1 MASLALIQAAKAWAA
16 AQPKRA
22 KGYTPRMKERAPGGP
37 DPSYTDQKAR
47 RQSFS
52 GPRRIFLFG
61 DITGAKAEQA
71 VNRLLELSEES
82 PSEPID
88 VLINST
94 GGDVEAA
101 CAIINAMHGI
111 PCRVNTVCM
120 GFAQSAACIILMAG
134 TGVRTAFE
142 NSVLLIHRMVWDEP
156 PERDEDSYLPPP
168 DEKYVELCR
177 RLENAYLGRFLNHDA
192 DWAEKRIPT
201 ALDMSTDD
209 ALRNGVIDGVIFLD
223 RE

>member
-1 MASLALIQAAKAWAA
+1 MS
-16 AQPKRA
+16 
-22 KGYTPRMKERAPGGP
+22 ERLPSPAPGGS
-37 DPSYTDQKAR
+37 DPQQQPVSR
-47 RQSFS
+47 RTAFA
-52 GPRRIFLFG
+52 GNRRIFLFG
-61 DITGAKAEQA
+61 DINAATSQR
-71 VNRLLELSEES
+71 VVDQLLEFAATNPDEA
-82 PSEPID
+82 ID

-120 GFAQSAACIILMAG
+120 GFAQSAACILLMAG

-156 PERDEDSYLPPP
+156 PEPPEGEEYLPPP

-192 DWAEKRIPT
+192 LWAEKEIPV

-209 ALRNGVIDGVIFLD
+209 ALRLGVIDGVIFLD

>member
-1 MASLALIQAAKAWAA
+1 
-16 AQPKRA
+16 
-22 KGYTPRMKERAPGGP
+22 MKERSAGGP
-37 DPSYTDQKAR
+37 DPSLTNSEDR
-47 RQSFS
+47 RHSFA
-52 GPRRIFLFG
+52 GPRRVFLFG
-61 DITGAKAEQA
+61 DITGSKAEDT
-71 VNRLLELSEES
+71 VNRLLTLAEEN
-82 PSEPID
+82 PEAPID

-142 NSVLLIHRMVWDEP
+142 NSVLLIHRMVWDDP
-156 PERDEDSYLPPP
+156 PEREEDEYLPPP

-192 DWAEKRIPT
+192 NWAEKKIPT

>member
-1 MASLALIQAAKAWAA
+1 M
-16 AQPKRA
+16 
-22 KGYTPRMKERAPGGP
+22 
-37 DPSYTDQKAR
+37 
-47 RQSFS
+47 
-52 GPRRIFLFG
+52 PRRTAFAGKRRVFLFG
-61 DITGAKAEQA
+61 DINAETAQRA
-71 VNRLLELSEES
+71 VDQILEFAAEN
-82 PSEPID
+82 PDEPID
-88 VLINST
+88 LLVNST

-101 CAIINAMHGI
+101 CAIINAMHGV

-156 PERDEDSYLPPP
+156 PEGPEGEEYLPPP

-192 DWAEKRIPT
+192 LWAEKEIPT

-209 ALRNGVIDGVIFLD
+209 ALRLGVIDGVIFLD

>member
-1 MASLALIQAAKAWAA
+1 MPERR
-16 AQPKRA
+16 QPV
-22 KGYTPRMKERAPGGP
+22 PSGP
-37 DPSYTDQKAR
+37 DPSSSTVSHVAR
-47 RQSFS
+47 KHVFASK
-52 GPRRIFLFG
+52 RRVFLFG
-61 DITGAKAEQA
+61 DINAEKAEK
-71 VNRLLELSEES
+71 VVEKLIGFVEES
-82 PSEPID
+82 QSESID
-88 VLINST
+88 LLINST

-142 NSVLLIHRMVWDEP
+142 NSVLLIHRMVWDDP
-156 PERDEDSYLPPP
+156 PEPAEGEEEDEDRYLPPP

-192 DWAEKRIPT
+192 VWAEKSIPT

-209 ALRNGVIDGVIFLD
+209 ALRLGVIDGVIFLD

>member
-1 MASLALIQAAKAWAA
+1 MKDRPAEGPEPSS
-16 AQPKRA
+16 
-22 KGYTPRMKERAPGGP
+22 TERM
-37 DPSYTDQKAR
+37 AR
-47 RQSFS
+47 RQSFA
-52 GPRRIFLFG
+52 GPRRVFLFG
-61 DITGAKAEQA
+61 DITGSKAQEA
-71 VNRLLELSEES
+71 VNRLLELAEED
-82 PSEPID
+82 PSESID
-88 VLINST
+88 LLINST

-142 NSVLLIHRMVWDEP
+142 NSVLLIHRMVWDDP
-156 PERDEDSYLPPP
+156 PEREDEDEYLPPP

-192 DWAEKRIPT
+192 DWAEKKIPT

-209 ALRNGVIDGVIFLD
+209 ALRHGVIDGVIFLD

>member
-1 MASLALIQAAKAWAA
+1 MLPPMA
-16 AQPKRA
+16 
-22 KGYTPRMKERAPGGP
+22 ERRPPSSSP
-37 DPSYTDQKAR
+37 DPSPSAILSAVPR
-47 RQSFS
+47 RQSFA
-52 GPRRIFLFG
+52 GKRRVFLFG
-61 DITGAKAEQA
+61 DINAAVAERV
-71 VNRLLELSEES
+71 VNQLLSLAEENPVES
-82 PSEPID
+82 VD
-88 VLINST
+88 LLINSV

-142 NSVLLIHRMVWDEP
+142 NSVLLIHRMVWDD
-156 PERDEDSYLPPP
+156 PEEAEEGEDDPEDYPPP
-168 DEKYVELCR
+168 DEKYVQLCR
-177 RLENAYLGRFLNHDA
+177 RLENAYLGRFLNHDTL
-192 DWAEKRIPT
+192 WAEKSIPT

-209 ALRNGVIDGVIFLD
+209 ALRLGVIDGVIFLD

>member
-1 MASLALIQAAKAWAA
+1 MSND
-16 AQPKRA
+16 
-22 KGYTPRMKERAPGGP
+22 APGRFPSGSP
-37 DPSYTDQKAR
+37 DPTESLDTKRTAFASKR
-47 RQSFS
+47 RVFV
-52 GPRRIFLFG
+52 FG
-61 DITGAKAEQA
+61 DINSTVAERA
-71 VNRLLELSEES
+71 VSQLLDFAQEA
-82 PSEPID
+82 PTEPID
-88 VLINST
+88 LLINST

-111 PCRVNTVCM
+111 PCRVNTLCM

-142 NSVLLIHRMVWDEP
+142 NSVLLIHRMVWDDP
-156 PERDEDSYLPPP
+156 GSDDRDDHGDHLDYPPP

-192 DWAEKRIPT
+192 LWAEKQIPT

-209 ALRNGVIDGVIFLD
+209 ALRLGVIDGVIFLD

>member
-1 MASLALIQAAKAWAA
+1 MPDRS
-16 AQPKRA
+16 QPS
-22 KGYTPRMKERAPGGP
+22 PPGGP
-37 DPSYTDQKAR
+37 DPLPSAPGGKRHSFAGR
-47 RQSFS
+47 R
-52 GPRRIFLFG
+52 RVFLFG
-61 DITGAKAEQA
+61 DITGAKAQEA
-71 VNRLLELSEES
+71 VDSILRLAEEEHT
-82 PSEPID
+82 EPID
-88 VLINST
+88 LLINST

-101 CAIINAMHGI
+101 CAIINAMHGV

-142 NSVLLIHRMVWDEP
+142 NSVLLIHRMVWDDP
-156 PERDEDSYLPPP
+156 PESQDEDGEYLPPP

-192 DWAEKRIPT
+192 EWAEKKIPT

-209 ALRNGVIDGVIFLD
+209 ALRHGVIDGVIFLD

>member
-1 MASLALIQAAKAWAA
+1 MPERR
-16 AQPKRA
+16 QPV
-22 KGYTPRMKERAPGGP
+22 PSGP
-37 DPSYTDQKAR
+37 DPSSSTVSHVAR
-47 RQSFS
+47 KHVFASK
-52 GPRRIFLFG
+52 RRVFLFG
-61 DITGAKAEQA
+61 DINAEKAEK
-71 VNRLLELSEES
+71 VVEKLIGFVEES
-82 PSEPID
+82 QSESID
-88 VLINST
+88 LLINST

-142 NSVLLIHRMVWDEP
+142 NSVLLIHRMVWDDPPEP
-156 PERDEDSYLPPP
+156 PEGEEELPPP
-168 DEKYVELCR
+168 DEKYVDLCR

-192 DWAEKRIPT
+192 LWAEKSIPT

-209 ALRNGVIDGVIFLD
+209 ALRLGVIDGVIFLD

>member
-1 MASLALIQAAKAWAA
+1 MADRR
-16 AQPKRA
+16 QPA
-22 KGYTPRMKERAPGGP
+22 SQP
-37 DPSYTDQKAR
+37 DPAPSTTSSTRGRVFAGR
-47 RQSFS
+47 R
-52 GPRRIFLFG
+52 RVYLFG
-61 DITGAKAEQA
+61 DINAEKAEK
-71 VNRLLELSEES
+71 VVDRLLAFSDENPNES
-82 PSEPID
+82 ID
-88 VLINST
+88 LLINST

-111 PCRVNTVCM
+111 PNRVNTVCM

-142 NSVLLIHRMVWDEP
+142 NSVLLIHRMVWDDP
-156 PERDEDSYLPPP
+156 PEPAEGEEDLPPP

-192 DWAEKRIPT
+192 VWAERSIPT

-209 ALRNGVIDGVIFLD
+209 ALRLGVIDGVIFLD

>member
-1 MASLALIQAAKAWAA
+1 
-16 AQPKRA
+16 
-22 KGYTPRMKERAPGGP
+22 
-37 DPSYTDQKAR
+37 
-47 RQSFS
+47 
-52 GPRRIFLFG
+52 
-61 DITGAKAEQA
+61 
-71 VNRLLELSEES
+71 LLEFAEGDSGEA
-82 PSEPID
+82 ID
-88 VLINST
+88 LLINST

-101 CAIINAMHGI
+101 CAIVNAMHGL

-142 NSVLLIHRMVWDEP
+142 NSVLLIHRMVWDDL
-156 PERDEDSYLPPP
+156 PEDGDEDDEGGYLPPP

-192 DWAEKRIPT
+192 VWAERSIPT
-201 ALDMSTDD
+201 AVDLSTDD
-209 ALRNGVIDGVIFLD
+209 ALRLGVIDGVIFLD

>member
-1 MASLALIQAAKAWAA
+1 MADRR
-16 AQPKRA
+16 QPA
-22 KGYTPRMKERAPGGP
+22 SSPQP
-37 DPSYTDQKAR
+37 DPKPTAADSRRHAFAR
-47 RQSFS
+47 K
-52 GPRRIFLFG
+52 RRVFLFG
-61 DITGAKAEQA
+61 DINAQVAERVVNQLLTFADDDTG
-71 VNRLLELSEES
+71 ES
-82 PSEPID
+82 ID
-88 VLINST
+88 LLINST

-142 NSVLLIHRMVWDEP
+142 NSVLLIHRMVWDDP
-156 PERDEDSYLPPP
+156 PEPAEGEEDDERYLPPP

-192 DWAEKRIPT
+192 VWAEKSIPT

-209 ALRNGVIDGVIFLD
+209 ALRLGVIDGVIFLD

>member
-1 MASLALIQAAKAWAA
+1 MAE
-16 AQPKRA
+16 RR
-22 KGYTPRMKERAPGGP
+22 TPSSFP
-37 DPSYTDQKAR
+37 DPFPSATSTSVPR
-47 RQSFS
+47 RQSFA
-52 GPRRIFLFG
+52 GKRRVFLFG
-61 DITGAKAEQA
+61 DINAAVAERVVGQ
-71 VNRLLELSEES
+71 LLTFAEENPVES
-82 PSEPID
+82 VD
-88 VLINST
+88 LLINSV

-156 PERDEDSYLPPP
+156 EEPEDGEEDREEYPPP
-168 DEKYVELCR
+168 DEKYVQLCR
-177 RLENAYLGRFLNHDA
+177 RLENAYIGRFLNHDA
-192 DWAEKRIPT
+192 VWAEKSIPT

-209 ALRNGVIDGVIFLD
+209 ALRLGVIDGVIFLD

>member
-1 MASLALIQAAKAWAA
+1 V
-16 AQPKRA
+16 
-22 KGYTPRMKERAPGGP
+22 
-37 DPSYTDQKAR
+37 
-47 RQSFS
+47 
-52 GPRRIFLFG
+52 FLFG
-61 DITGAKAEQA
+61 DINAAAAEKVCTQ
-71 VNRLLELSEES
+71 LLELSEAS
-82 PSEPID
+82 ATDPID
-88 VLINST
+88 LLVNST

-101 CAIINAMHGI
+101 CAIINCMHGI

-156 PERDEDSYLPPP
+156 HDHEGHRDGGDDGYSPLPPP

-177 RLENAYLGRFLNHDA
+177 RLENAYLGRFLNHDTL
-192 DWAEKRIPT
+192 WAEKSIPT

-209 ALRNGVIDGVIFLD
+209 ALRMGVIDGVIFLD

>member
-1 MASLALIQAAKAWAA
+1 MSEHHTSSPEPGDRAPADNPQAAL
-16 AQPKRA
+16 
-22 KGYTPRMKERAPGGP
+22 M
-37 DPSYTDQKAR
+37 AR
-47 RQSFS
+47 RQTFA
-52 GPRRIFLFG
+52 GKRRVFLFG
-61 DITGAKAEQA
+61 DINGALAEKVVHQMLEFAEQDPTESID
-71 VNRLLELSEES
+71 LL
-82 PSEPID
+82 
-88 VLINST
+88 VNST

-111 PCRVNTVCM
+111 PCRVNTTCM

-142 NSVLLIHRMVWDEP
+142 NSVLLIHRMVWDDP
-156 PERDEDSYLPPP
+156 PESQHDEEGLELPPP

-192 DWAEKRIPT
+192 LWAEKRIPT

-209 ALRNGVIDGVIFLD
+209 ALRLGVIDGVIFLD

>member
-1 MASLALIQAAKAWAA
+1 
-16 AQPKRA
+16 
-22 KGYTPRMKERAPGGP
+22 MKERSAGGP
-37 DPSYTDQKAR
+37 DPSISNRVDR
-47 RQSFS
+47 RHSFA
-52 GPRRIFLFG
+52 GPRRVFLFG
-61 DITGAKAEQA
+61 DITGSKAEET
-71 VNRLLELSEES
+71 VSRLLSLAEED
-82 PSEPID
+82 PGAPID

-142 NSVLLIHRMVWDEP
+142 NSVLLIHRMVWDDP
-156 PERDEDSYLPPP
+156 PEREEDEYLPPP

-192 DWAEKRIPT
+192 NWAEKKIPT

>member
-1 MASLALIQAAKAWAA
+1 
-16 AQPKRA
+16 
-22 KGYTPRMKERAPGGP
+22 MKERSARGP
-37 DPSYTDQKAR
+37 DPSYSNSEDVR
-47 RQSFS
+47 HSFA
-52 GPRRIFLFG
+52 GPRRVFLFG
-61 DITGAKAEQA
+61 DITGAKAEET
-71 VNRLLELSEES
+71 VNRLLSLSEED
-82 PSEPID
+82 PGKPID

-142 NSVLLIHRMVWDEP
+142 NSVLLIHRMVWDDP
-156 PERDEDSYLPPP
+156 PERDEGDYLPPP
-168 DEKYVELCR
+168 DEKYIELCR

-192 DWAEKRIPT
+192 NWAEKKIPT

-223 RE
+223 R

>member
-1 MASLALIQAAKAWAA
+1 
-16 AQPKRA
+16 
-22 KGYTPRMKERAPGGP
+22 MKERSAEGSEPSVVHSK
-37 DPSYTDQKAR
+37 DPHHA
-47 RQSFS
+47 FA

-61 DITGAKAEQA
+61 DITGAKAEET
-71 VNRLLELSEES
+71 VHRLLSLSEENS
-82 PSEPID
+82 DAPID

-142 NSVLLIHRMVWDEP
+142 NSVLLIHRMVWEDP
-156 PERDEDSYLPPP
+156 PDREEHEYLPPP

-192 DWAEKRIPT
+192 HWAEKKIPT

-209 ALRNGVIDGVIFLD
+209 ALRNGVIDGVIFLN